1 MSDTILLNENMNS
14 FKIQV
19 HACWLVSLLRSK
31 IGQKTVHVPL
41 KELEL
46 YMIKHCVPLGQAV
59 FKWEQVKTKIYLP

>member
-1 MSDTILLNENMNS
+1 MSDTIMFVESINS

-41 KELEL
+41 KEL
-46 YMIKHCVPLGQAV
+46 YMIRHCVPLGQVGAS
-59 FKWEQVKTKIYLP
+59 ENSTIYLP